1 MKKILKALIVL
12 IILLLIV
19 AIALVIVILKQQG
32 KQSGPEGT
40 EEMQIEYSGQIEQ
53 VTSYRSYIA
62 AQNCIDKYL
71 KKIYYAN
78 NPELVENESDPET
91 NEEIRQAII
100 DMLYVPYIQ
109 ENNINI
115 TNVLDYVY
123 EVDENYSIN
132 MLDMREIIDERI
144 QTYYIYGTISNNQSV
159 YLVLYV
165 DEYNATFAIQP
176 LNEQYNNIDEINV
189 RKTISEI
196 ASSYNN
202 QTMYSEVTPQIICTR
217 YLMQYKQN
225 LINNPEQAYNLLD
238 ENYSNKRFVTFENFQ
253 EYLDDSSEIIDKIT
267 LESYSVNNSNDYTE
281 YICEDIYG
289 NYYIFYATS
298 VFDYT
303 VQLDTYTLSDEFEK
317 TYSEASNDKKAGLGI
332 ELFFEMINARD
343 YRHAYEKLDE
353 TFKNENFPTYQQF
366 KEYVKTNFY
375 TSNSINYVTNRTIE
389 NLYTYNIIITDSN
402 NEESESISK
411 TFIVQLQEGT
421 DYVLSF
427 NVS

>member
-1 MKKILKALIVL
+1 MKKILIVL
-12 IILLLIV
+12 VVLLLI
-19 AIALVIVILKQQG
+19 ASALLGTIIILERRDG
-32 KQSGPEGT
+32 R
-40 EEMQIEYSGQIEQ
+40 EEYSNKNGADQVEYSGQIEQ
-53 VTSYRSYIA
+53 VTSYRSYVA
-62 AQNCIDKYL
+62 AQNYIDKYL

-91 NEEIRQAII
+91 NEETRQAII
-100 DMLYVPYIQ
+100 DMLYTPYIQ
-109 ENNINI
+109 ENNINT

-144 QTYYIYGTISNNQSV
+144 QTYYIYGTISDNQSI
-159 YLVLYV
+159 YLVLYI
-165 DEYNATFAIQP
+165 DEYNATFSIQP
-176 LNEQYNNIDEINV
+176 LKEQYNNIDEINV
-189 RKTISEI
+189 RKTIDEI
-196 ASSYNN
+196 TSTYNN
-202 QTMYSEVTPQIICTR
+202 QTMYSEVTPQSICTS
-217 YLMQYKQN
+217 YLMKYKQN

-238 ENYSNKRFVTFENFQ
+238 ENYRNARFATFENFQ
-253 EYLDDSSEIIDKIT
+253 EYLEDSAEIIDKIT
-267 LESYSVNNSNDYTE
+267 LESYSVNNNNDYTE
-281 YICEDIYG
+281 YICEDVYG
-289 NYYIFYATS
+289 NYYIFHATS

-303 VQLDTYTLSDEFEK
+303 VQLDTYTLSDEIEK

>member
-1 MKKILKALIVL
+1 MKKILIVL
-12 IILLLIV
+12 VVLLLI
-19 AIALVIVILKQQG
+19 ASALLGTIIILERRDG
-32 KQSGPEGT
+32 R
-40 EEMQIEYSGQIEQ
+40 EEYSNKNGADQIEYSGQIEQ

-91 NEEIRQAII
+91 NEETRQAII
-100 DMLYVPYIQ
+100 DMLYTPYIQ

-189 RKTISEI
+189 RKTIDEI
-196 ASSYNN
+196 ASTYNN

-225 LINNPEQAYNLLD
+225 LINNPEQAYNLLA
-238 ENYSNKRFVTFENFQ
+238 ENYRNARFATFENFQ

-427 NVS
+427 NVR